1 MMETLIILFL
11 LIPLVSLQTVV
22 GVGVLVIGTPTLM
35 ILDYNIIEIF
45 CVLLPVSITT
55 SLINLLLIINKID
68 FNERSLIF
76 IDLRNILTNFF
87 FICLPL
93 MTIGLIIITNIY
105 EIIKI
110 EFIVSFFIIFSLI
123 IKKFRSKFFFKI
135 IDRYKRMTLGIV
147 GFFHGMTNTG
157 GTLLSLILI
166 SEDGI
171 SKENYRLKMH
181 FFYLLLAVFQLIT
194 LFLLN
199 SNILKFNNYFLILP
213 ICGVIFGNLI
223 VKKLDNIII
232 ENTIIIL
239 ASISSIFLITKN
251 II

>member
-1 MMETLIILFL
+1 
-11 LIPLVSLQTVV
+11 
-22 GVGVLVIGTPTLM
+22 
-35 ILDYNIIEIF
+35 
-45 CVLLPVSITT
+45 
-55 SLINLLLIINKID
+55 
-68 FNERSLIF
+68 
-76 IDLRNILTNFF
+76 
-87 FICLPL
+87 
-93 MTIGLIIITNIY
+93 
-105 EIIKI
+105 
-110 EFIVSFFIIFSLI
+110 
-123 IKKFRSKFFFKI
+123 
-135 IDRYKRMTLGIV
+135 MTLGIV